1 MKTQYTMALTLI
13 AGVAIGTAA
22 IEALHAQAKAVYT
35 CAEIQISDINGYMKE
50 FAPVAQAALKTSGSQ
65 LLAAGPGTSIE
76 GEPPKTRVTVRRYNS
91 LEEAKA
97 AYSSPQYKEAR
108 KMADKYGAKFRVFAV
123 EALSQ

>member
-1 MKTQYTMALTLI
+1 
-13 AGVAIGTAA
+13 
-22 IEALHAQAKAVYT
+22 VYT

-50 FAPVAQAALKTSGSQ
+50 FAPIAQAALKTSGSQ

-123 EALSQ
+123 EAVSQ

>member
-1 MKTQYTMALTLI
+1 MKTQYTIALTLI

-35 CAEIQISDINGYMKE
+35 CAEIQISDINGYMEE

-123 EALSQ
+123 EAVSQ